1 MQSFVSNSNQPT
13 TSSHQQ
19 QSHQLHPSHVNHQI
33 RGPSN
38 ELPGQRKAG
47 PNVLESQQAALETHH
62 RQQQQQQVQQIPR
75 PQFKV
80 EPPQE
85 FQRTPMLPHFT
96 HGHR

>member
-1 MQSFVSNSNQPT
+1 MLASSMQSSAGNEPATSLHHNQ
-13 TSSHQQ
+13 
-19 QSHQLHPSHVNHQI
+19 QLHHSQLNHQI
-33 RGPSN
+33 RQGN
-38 ELPGQRKAG
+38 ELPGQRIAH
-47 PNVLESQQAALETHH
+47 PNVLENQQAAIERHH
-62 RQQQQQQVQQIPR
+62 RQQLQQIPR